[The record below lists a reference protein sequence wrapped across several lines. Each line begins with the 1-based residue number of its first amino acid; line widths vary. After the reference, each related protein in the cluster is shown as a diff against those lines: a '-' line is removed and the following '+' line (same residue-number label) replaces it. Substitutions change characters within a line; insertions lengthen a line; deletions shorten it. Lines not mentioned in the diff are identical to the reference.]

1 MDIVERLR
9 KLDFIYYPNDAADIS
24 EEAADEIERLRKDCD
39 RMASL
44 AIDNAK
50 DTERAMRYRNALN
63 EINERASGDDSW
75 LSKSIDIKIM
85 ALNALD
91 DF

>member
-1 MDIVERLR
+1 MDIVERLHESPCSGDIGCAH
-9 KLDFIYYPNDAADIS
+9 KLCV
-24 EEAADEIERLRKDCD
+24 EAANEIE
-39 RMASL
+39 
-44 AIDNAK
+44 
-50 DTERAMRYRNALN
+50 RYRNALN

-91 DF
+91 GF

>member
-1 MDIVERLR
+1 MDIVDRLHESPCSGDIGCAH
-9 KLDFIYYPNDAADIS
+9 KLCV
-24 EEAADEIERLRKDCD
+24 EAANEIERLRKDCD

-91 DF
+91 GF

>member
-9 KLDFIYYPNDAADIS
+9 ELNFIYYPNDAADIS

-91 DF
+91 GF

>member
-91 DF
+91 GF